1 VSQCYISLSLSLFPL
16 PLFSI
21 RLANRLFRPWIDA
34 RTIYIPSHIPSR
46 PGYSDERFS
55 PRDAENLRLQSS
67 SCRSRVVGKKKNSRV
82 ILLVCLYSSEASFLS
97 NENYRLPVP
106 VGQIK
111 KRLSIINDFPTSI
124 SSNFNSGFACCF
136 SVGKERDWESNF
148 ESALYYY
155 ISDMI
160 K

>member
-1 VSQCYISLSLSLFPL
+1 MPERSISHRTFLPVQDILMSGFPRETRK
-16 PLFSI
+16 I
-21 RLANRLFRPWIDA
+21 
-34 RTIYIPSHIPSR
+34 
-46 PGYSDERFS
+46 SD
-55 PRDAENLRLQSS
+55 
-67 SCRSRVVGKKKNSRV
+67 CKVRVVVPELSEKKKNSRV